1 MPLKAKLKTYSQSR
15 MENASNHSSLATE
28 LHSMG
33 KDRVLEATDIVAGY
47 GDAEILHGVS
57 VDLGASETVSVIGPN
72 GSGKSTL
79 LKSIV
84 GLVKVRSGSVRLE
97 GDKITN
103 LQPEQIVRHGVGYVP
118 QTENVFPSLTIRENL
133 QIGAYIRDRR
143 SVNKALDRVLE
154 LFPALMSRSRMK
166 AGLLSGGERQM
177 LAMARG
183 LMVDPKIMLLDEPSA
198 ALSPK
203 LRRLLFDKIAEI
215 GSSGVAILLVEQ
227 NARISLAMSNRA
239 YVLAMGKNELHGD
252 ARTLLNNQEVGRLY
266 LGR

>member
-1 MPLKAKLKTYSQSR
+1 
-15 MENASNHSSLATE
+15 MESAARHPGLGTDVSSI
-28 LHSMG
+28 G

-57 VDLGASETVSVIGPN
+57 VDIGVSETVSVIGPN

-84 GLVKVRSGSVRLE
+84 GLVKVRSGFVRLAGE
-97 GDKITN
+97 QITN
-103 LQPEQIVRHGVGYVP
+103 LEPEQIVRRGVGYVP

-143 SVNKALDRVLE
+143 SVSNALDRVLE
-154 LFPALMSRSRMK
+154 LFPALISRSRIR

-177 LAMARG
+177 LAMARC

-203 LRRLLFDKIAEI
+203 LRRTLFDKIVEI

-227 NARISLAMSNRA
+227 NARISLATSQRG
-239 YVLAMGKNELHGD
+239 YVLAMGRNELHGD
-252 ARTLLNNQEVGRLY
+252 AQALLNNQEIGRLY
-266 LGR
+266 LGG